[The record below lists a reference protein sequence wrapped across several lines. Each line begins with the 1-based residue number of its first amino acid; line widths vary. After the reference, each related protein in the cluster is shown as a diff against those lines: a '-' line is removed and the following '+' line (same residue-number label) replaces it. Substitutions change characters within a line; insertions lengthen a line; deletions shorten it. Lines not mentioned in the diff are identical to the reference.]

1 MIRDSKES
9 RRMRFEGLLA
19 FLGMVCRENGA
30 GEYAERLQRKDGQTG
45 KEAAA

>member
-1 MIRDSKES
+1 
-9 RRMRFEGLLA
+9 MRFEGLLA

>member
-1 MIRDSKES
+1 
-9 RRMRFEGLLA
+9 MRSEGLLV

-30 GEYAERLQRKDGQTG
+30 GEYAERLQRKDRQTG